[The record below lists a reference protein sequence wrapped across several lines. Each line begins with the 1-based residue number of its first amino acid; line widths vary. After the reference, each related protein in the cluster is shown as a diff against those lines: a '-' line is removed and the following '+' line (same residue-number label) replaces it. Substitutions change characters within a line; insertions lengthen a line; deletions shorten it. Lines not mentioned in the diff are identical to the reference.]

1 MKRWTLLPGDM
12 RPCAEETAVDVV
24 HHDVEL
30 ALQLEPP
37 ALTGRGEVRIKA
49 RCPTATIVLDAKLR
63 VSAVAADAAPLRFH
77 VDNDRLRIELP
88 QPLPAGAEARL
99 QVAWEAR
106 TDDATPKFAA
116 DQVLAGYS
124 AAAWLPTRQDPAQ
137 RATLALRIVV
147 PAELTVAA
155 SGRALPPESLPL
167 GRTRHSFVLD
177 RPAPPFLYAFAAGRF
192 QETRL
197 ELDGLQL
204 RALGPAG
211 SDPSAALAAT
221 AHAYRFLYDKL
232 QARLP
237 AAVYSQVFVH
247 GEAAQE
253 AAGLALLGESFLS
266 DLAADPKEDWAFSH
280 ELAHQWFAVLVPCAD
295 FADFWLNEGL
305 ATFLVAAIKEERW
318 GPAAY
323 ERELALWRARSA
335 KVHQTGRDLPLAL
348 SAPGAARRAPPTES
362 QLQPRGVTYARGA
375 LALHRLRGELGEAAF
390 WGGLRLYIRERA
402 GQGARSEDLR
412 RAMEAASRRDLR
424 PFFARWVYAAAPD
437 I

>member
-1 MKRWTLLPGDM
+1 M
-12 RPCAEETAVDVV
+12 
-24 HHDVEL
+24 
-30 ALQLEPP
+30 
-37 ALTGRGEVRIKA
+37 
-49 RCPTATIVLDAKLR
+49 
-63 VSAVAADAAPLRFH
+63 
-77 VDNDRLRIELP
+77 
-88 QPLPAGAEARL
+88 
-99 QVAWEAR
+99 AWEAR

-155 SGRALPPESLPL
+155 SGRALPPEPLPL

-211 SDPSAALAAT
+211 SDPGAALAAT

-232 QARLP
+232 HARLP

-253 AAGLALLGESFLS
+253 AAGLALLGESFLA

-335 KVHQTGRDLPLAL
+335 KVHQAGRDLPLAL
-348 SAPGAARRAPPTES
+348 SAPGAPRRAPPTES

-375 LALHRLRGELGEAAF
+375 LALHRLRGELGEDGLDDERLLEPELAHEARAVDLAHAAPRDAVVQAILAERD
-390 WGGLRLYIRERA
+390 GGGPAAGLTCETAVGARRRA
-402 GQGARSEDLR
+402 GRRRPLRGRGGARDRGGHRGGHATIVGRGGARQPSEAEPVAIDR
-412 RAMEAASRRDLR
+412 RIRCARAAAASAGMGGRRGRGGPVGALR
-424 PFFARWVYAAAPD
+424 GVFRARSAAAGGARGL
-437 I
+437 